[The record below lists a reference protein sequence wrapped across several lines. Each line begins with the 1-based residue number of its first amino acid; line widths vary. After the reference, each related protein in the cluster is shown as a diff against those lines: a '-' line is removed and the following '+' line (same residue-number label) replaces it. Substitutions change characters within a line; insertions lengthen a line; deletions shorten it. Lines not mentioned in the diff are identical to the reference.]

1 MIFARTLCQVNIT
14 LCKENFTLCL
24 VFLTFDSKS
33 SIMSNKLLLPHKYKS
48 IGWIILALATIA
60 GLVLLISDL
69 EVFPLTAP
77 VFAFFNEDL
86 INHGESF
93 KVIYTNVT
101 PTIVGILFLAGALLV
116 SFSSEKRED
125 EFIAKLRQSSLLWA
139 VLLNYVLL
147 IVCFAFVYGF
157 SFLNVMIYNMFTVL
171 VLFIIRFN
179 YILYRSSKDMPNEKY
194 N

>member
-1 MIFARTLCQVNIT
+1 
-14 LCKENFTLCL
+14 
-24 VFLTFDSKS
+24 
-33 SIMSNKLLLPHKYKS
+33 MSNKLLLPHKYKS
-48 IGWIILALATIA
+48 VGWIILTLATIA

-69 EVFPLTAP
+69 EVFPVKAP

-86 INHGESF
+86 LNNGESF
-93 KVIYTNVT
+93 KVIHTNVT

-125 EFIAKLRQSSLLWA
+125 EFIARLRQSSLLWA

>member
-1 MIFARTLCQVNIT
+1 
-14 LCKENFTLCL
+14 
-24 VFLTFDSKS
+24 
-33 SIMSNKLLLPHKYKS
+33 MSDKLLLPHKYKS
-48 IGWIILALATIA
+48 IGWVILTLATIA
-60 GLVLLISDL
+60 GIVLLISDL
-69 EVFPLTAP
+69 EIFPVKAH
-77 VFAFFNEDL
+77 VFAFFNEEL
-86 INHGESF
+86 LNNSESF

-116 SFSSEKRED
+116 GFSREERED

-147 IVCFAFVYGF
+147 IVCFVFVYGF

-171 VLFIIRFN
+171 VLFIVRFN

>member
-1 MIFARTLCQVNIT
+1 M
-14 LCKENFTLCL
+14 
-24 VFLTFDSKS
+24 S
-33 SIMSNKLLLPHKYKS
+33 SKLLLPHKFKS
-48 IGWIILALATIA
+48 IGWVILTLATIA
-60 GLVLLISDL
+60 GLILLISDL
-69 EVFPLTAP
+69 EVFPLQAP

-86 INHGESF
+86 VNKGESF

-116 SFSSEKRED
+116 SFSREERED
-125 EFIAKLRQSSLLWA
+125 EFIANLRQSSLLWA

-171 VLFIIRFN
+171 ILFIIRFN
-179 YILYRSSKDMPNEKY
+179 YILYRSSKEMPNEKY

>member
-1 MIFARTLCQVNIT
+1 M
-14 LCKENFTLCL
+14 
-24 VFLTFDSKS
+24 
-33 SIMSNKLLLPHKYKS
+33 
-48 IGWIILALATIA
+48 
-60 GLVLLISDL
+60 
-69 EVFPLTAP
+69 AP
-77 VFAFFNEDL
+77 VFAFFNEGVLNDA
-86 INHGESF
+86 ESF

-101 PTIVGILFLAGALLV
+101 PTIVGILFLVGALLV
-116 SFSSEKRED
+116 SFSREERED

-147 IVCFAFVYGF
+147 IICFAFVYGF